1 MNRYWIFIFIFL
13 VMKNAWAY
21 KEFDSNILNECQ
33 DNVAIMG
40 ALAEC
45 NDMYHLY
52 PPLFEKEKR
61 LNIAKDKGIDEIKLG
76 GFNVFNMTTGQTKYK
91 DLEIIA
97 DIISQW
103 DVVGAVEVLP
113 AMGDDAKTNV
123 LLRSMLDQGKI
134 SLEEA
139 RKAYRTPGY
148 LNILNL
154 LRKKY
159 PESNWAMIL
168 APYTQSKTQ
177 ELVAYYYRGDSV
189 ELIESSHCKNEVYE
203 LLQKPTILNWDS
215 TGKISYKEAV
225 LPPKNRILGCIPYF
239 EENIEQQFARIPF
252 MASFKAGAFDFTLLA
267 MHARFRAPSELN
279 NVCQKD
285 CMDAIKKM
293 LDEEFDPEGCEVP
306 TLSSTLLAKVLKQV
320 KAHEAGQNKDY
331 LSAEEKKLAE
341 VQAALKI
348 SANVLERRLKY
359 LIDPRVFT
367 RFYETKKLLQFINTL
382 KKDGEKDII
391 LMGDFNLENK
401 ELVKNKVDYWSE
413 ILGDF
418 PGHELLV
425 TDKTS
430 LSRDKKGDGMV
441 SSYDHFLL
449 VPEDV
454 SECRPSTAHAF
465 DFRQEKSFLDANLP
479 NRVGQYI
486 VESKALSMEE
496 IIAEYR
502 TSLKDVLVFK
512 GSGAAQRLEKIT
524 DHEIDTEVAEFQRRV
539 FGTQSV
545 EKFSQMFLQEI
556 ISDHLPISMTCV
568 ASPEDDD

>member
-1 MNRYWIFIFIFL
+1 M
-13 VMKNAWAY
+13 
-21 KEFDSNILNECQ
+21 
-33 DNVAIMG
+33 
-40 ALAEC
+40 
-45 NDMYHLY
+45 
-52 PPLFEKEKR
+52 
-61 LNIAKDKGIDEIKLG
+61 
-76 GFNVFNMTTGQTKYK
+76 
-91 DLEIIA
+91 
-97 DIISQW
+97 
-103 DVVGAVEVLP
+103 
-113 AMGDDAKTNV
+113 
-123 LLRSMLDQGKI
+123 
-134 SLEEA
+134 
-139 RKAYRTPGY
+139 
-148 LNILNL
+148 
-154 LRKKY
+154 
-159 PESNWAMIL
+159 
-168 APYTQSKTQ
+168 
-177 ELVAYYYRGDSV
+177 
-189 ELIESSHCKNEVYE
+189 
-203 LLQKPTILNWDS
+203 
-215 TGKISYKEAV
+215 
-225 LPPKNRILGCIPYF
+225 
-239 EENIEQQFARIPF
+239 
-252 MASFKAGAFDFTLLA
+252 
-267 MHARFRAPSELN
+267 
-279 NVCQKD
+279 
-285 CMDAIKKM
+285 
-293 LDEEFDPEGCEVP
+293 
-306 TLSSTLLAKVLKQV
+306 
-320 KAHEAGQNKDY
+320 
-331 LSAEEKKLAE
+331 
-341 VQAALKI
+341 
-348 SANVLERRLKY
+348 
-359 LIDPRVFT
+359 FT